1 MMSEV
6 DAIARRAWGMSE
18 ALEAQ
23 RATLRRRLRRM
34 AGRLAMRALIAY
46 GIEPTEREAEA
57 LIEGDPY
64 VLDLAAKIVAT
75 IESDRR

>member
-1 MMSEV
+1 
-6 DAIARRAWGMSE
+6 
-18 ALEAQ
+18 
-23 RATLRRRLRRM
+23 
-34 AGRLAMRALIAY
+34 MRALIAY